1 MVRRFDRSVQTDTQA
16 KPACPEVGAASG
28 ALVRRV
34 PTTLCS
40 MRGAIAA
47 GHQLTAEAGAEIL
60 AEGGNA
66 VDACLAA
73 AFASWVTES
82 PLTGPGGGGFLLV
95 HRARDRTDRL
105 LDFFTAIPG
114 HGLTGRLE
122 PHMESIDIDFD
133 GSSSQVFLVGPGSCA
148 VPGAAAGLEAA
159 HRRYASLPWHRLLE
173 PAIGLARDGLELTPP
188 QAYLHAILDL
198 ILRHTPEGR
207 AVYGETG
214 RITAG
219 ERLVMSDLSS
229 TLERLAEN
237 GAAELYGGELGSA
250 VVQHLQER
258 GGLITQADL
267 AAYRVIWRRPLR
279 VRYEDHAFVSNPP
292 PSSGGILIGYGLT
305 LLNRLPASD
314 PGTAEAIAIL
324 VAVMAEQ
331 SRAREGTFAGDLHRG
346 GLARKLYAEETVLEA
361 LQRLERAAPAPDE
374 RAGAP
379 GTTHI
384 SVVDERGNAASLT
397 ASTGSGSG
405 VVVPGTGIHL
415 NNMLGE
421 YDLNP
426 LGRRARPGS
435 RLTSM
440 MAPSLVLDDERPRLV
455 VGSAG
460 SIRLR
465 GAILQIVV
473 NVAQHGM
480 PVEDAIAAPR
490 IHLDE
495 GRVHCEGGSDQ
506 AELDRLEA
514 LGYELVRWRRRNL
527 YFGGASAVERL
538 ADGNLAA
545 AGDPRRGGHG
555 IVVSA

>member
-1 MVRRFDRSVQTDTQA
+1 
-16 KPACPEVGAASG
+16 
-28 ALVRRV
+28 
-34 PTTLCS
+34 

-47 GHQLTAEAGAEIL
+47 GHRLTAEAGAEIL
-60 AEGGNA
+60 TEGGNA

-95 HRARDRTDRL
+95 HRARDHTDRL
-105 LDFFTAIPG
+105 LDFFTAVPG
-114 HGLTGRLE
+114 QGSAGLVE
-122 PHMESIDIDFD
+122 PQMESIDIDFD

-148 VPGAAAGLEAA
+148 VPGAPAGLEAA
-159 HRRYASLPWHRLLE
+159 HQRYASLPWRRLLE
-173 PAIGLARDGLELTPP
+173 PAIALARDGVELTPP

-198 ILRHTPEGR
+198 ILRHTPEGQ

-219 ERLVMSDLSS
+219 GRLAMSDLAD
-229 TLERLAEN
+229 TLERLAEG
-237 GAAELYGGELGSA
+237 GASELYGGELGRA
-250 VVQHLQER
+250 VLEHLRER
-258 GGLITQADL
+258 GGLITDGDL

-279 VRYEDHAFVSNPP
+279 VPYEGEAFVSNPP
-292 PSSGGILIGYGLT
+292 PSSGGILIGYGLA
-305 LLNRLPASD
+305 LLDRLPASSD
-314 PGTAEAIAIL
+314 PGTAEAIAVL
-324 VAVMAEQ
+324 VEVMAEQ
-331 SRAREGTFAGDLHRG
+331 ARAREGTFAGDLHRG
-346 GLARKLYAEETVLEA
+346 GLARKLYGEETLREA
-361 LQRLERAAPAPDE
+361 LQRLGGGAPAADE
-374 RAGAP
+374 QAGAP

-384 SVVDERGNAASLT
+384 SVVDVRGNAASLT

-405 VVVPGTGIHL
+405 VIVPGTGIHL

-426 LGRRARPGS
+426 LGRQARPGS

-440 MAPSLVLDDERPRLV
+440 MAPSLVLDGERPRLV

-473 NVAQHGM
+473 NVVQHGL
-480 PVEDAIAAPR
+480 PVEDAIGAPR
-490 IHLDE
+490 IHFDE
-495 GRVHCEGGSDQ
+495 GQVHCEGGCDQ
-506 AELDRLEA
+506 GELDRLEA

-527 YFGGASAVERL
+527 YFGGVSAVERL
-538 ADGNLAA
+538 ADGSLAA

-555 IVVSA
+555 IVVRA

>member
-1 MVRRFDRSVQTDTQA
+1 
-16 KPACPEVGAASG
+16 
-28 ALVRRV
+28 
-34 PTTLCS
+34 

-47 GHQLTAEAGAEIL
+47 GHPLTAEAGAEIL

-66 VDACLAA
+66 VDACVAA
-73 AFASWVTES
+73 AFASWVAES

-105 LDFFTAIPG
+105 LDFFVAAPG
-114 HGLTGRLE
+114 HGSNGRVE

-148 VPGAAAGLEAA
+148 VPGTAAGLEAA
-159 HRRYASLPWHRLLE
+159 HRRYGSLPWHRLVE
-173 PAIGLARDGLELTPP
+173 PAIALASGGVELTRP

-207 AVYGETG
+207 AVYGKTG

-219 ERLVMSDLSS
+219 ERIVMSNLAE
-229 TLERLAEN
+229 TLERLAES
-237 GAAELYGGELGSA
+237 GAGALYGGELGRA
-250 VVQHLQER
+250 VVQHLEKR
-258 GGLITQADL
+258 GGLITDDDL

-279 VRYEDHAFVSNPP
+279 VAYHGDEFVSNPP
-292 PSSGGILIGYGLT
+292 PSSGGVLIGYGLK
-305 LLNRLPASD
+305 LLDRLPSD
-314 PGTAEAIAIL
+314 DGPGSAEAISTL
-324 VAVMAEQ
+324 VEVMREQ
-331 SRAREGTFAGDLHRG
+331 LHVRAATFAGDLQRG
-346 GLARKLYAEETVLEA
+346 GLARKLYAEASVREA
-361 LQRLERAAPAPDE
+361 LKRMERSAPPAKG

-397 ASTGSGSG
+397 ASIGSGSG
-405 VVVPGTGIHL
+405 VIVPGTGIHL

-426 LGRRARPGS
+426 RGRQLRPGA

-473 NVAQHGM
+473 NVVRHGL
-480 PVEDAIAAPR
+480 PVEEAIAAPR
-490 IHLDE
+490 IHFDD
-495 GRVHCEGGSDQ
+495 GHVHCEGGCDP
-506 AELDRLEA
+506 AELDRLEG
-514 LGYELVRWRRRNL
+514 LGYELIRWRRRNL

-538 ADGNLAA
+538 ADGSLAA

-555 IVVSA
+555 IVVPA